1 MKHEH
6 GALGRALRMGRRLA
20 AALAAAGLVLGAG
33 QATAQSYP
41 ARSIKL
47 IVPYAP
53 GGVTDVSARLVAQ
66 KLGELLG
73 QTVYVE
79 NKGGGGTRIGAAEAA
94 RAAPDGYTLL
104 YANSIT
110 HGTLPATAASL
121 PFDPVKDFTPVAKL
135 FWYASTIVCHPSV
148 PASSVAEL
156 VAHAK
161 AHPGK
166 LSYASAGPGTGNHF
180 SSELFNVMAGVKIV
194 HVPYRG
200 SGPAL
205 QDVIAG
211 QVSCTH
217 DGAAKPHVDAG
228 KVRAIATTG
237 IARDPRFPGL
247 PTVDEAGLKGYDM
260 TWWQGLMAPA
270 GTPPDVVDRLGRA
283 ARAMAADEA
292 FRRKAYDIGLN
303 VQYAPAD
310 ALAAQVVQ
318 DIAKFR
324 RIAAEANIVLD

>member
-1 MKHEH
+1 MQQGFVVSK
-6 GALGRALRMGRRLA
+6 RRRHLA
-20 AALAAAGLVLGAG
+20 ALFAASLALAAGRAD
-33 QATAQSYP
+33 AQPYP

-79 NKGGGGTRIGAAEAA
+79 NKGGGGTRIGASEAA

-121 PFDPVKDFTPVAKL
+121 PFDPVKDFTPIAKL

-148 PASSVAEL
+148 PANTVAEL
-156 VAHAK
+156 VSYAK
-161 AHPGK
+161 ANPGK

-217 DGAAKPHVDAG
+217 DGAAKPYVDAG
-228 KVRAIATTG
+228 KVKAIATTG
-237 IARDPRFPGL
+237 IARDPRLPDV

-260 TWWQGLMAPA
+260 TWWQGVMAPA
-270 GTPPDVVDRLGRA
+270 GTPPAVVERL
-283 ARAMAADEA
+283 ARATQALARDEA
-292 FRRKAYDIGLN
+292 FRAKAYDIGLN
-303 VQYAPAD
+303 VQYEPAD
-310 ALAAQVVQ
+310 VLARQVVQ

>member
-1 MKHEH
+1 MKHPY
-6 GALGRALRMGRRLA
+6 RAARGPMPRLLA
-20 AALAAAGLVLGAG
+20 AAIAAVAVQAGHAG
-33 QATAQSYP
+33 EPAYP
-41 ARSIKL
+41 ARPVRL

-66 KLGELLG
+66 HLSTLLG
-73 QTVYVE
+73 RSVYVE

-94 RAAPDGYTLL
+94 KAAPDGYTLL

-121 PFDPVKDFTPVAKL
+121 PFDPVKDFAPVAKL

-148 PASSVAEL
+148 PADTVAEL
-156 VAHAK
+156 ADYAK

-180 SSELFNVMAGVKIV
+180 SSELFNAMAGVKIV

-205 QDVIAG
+205 QDVVAG

-217 DGAAKPHVDAG
+217 DGAAKPQVDAG
-228 KVRAIATTG
+228 KVKAIATTG
-237 IARDPRFPGL
+237 IARDPRFPDL

-270 GTPPDVVDRLGRA
+270 GTPPEVVARLTEAVRTLAG
-283 ARAMAADEA
+283 DEA
-292 FRRKAYDIGLN
+292 FRAKAYDIGLN
-303 VQYAPAD
+303 VQYAPPD
-310 ALAAQVVQ
+310 ALAEQVRR

-324 RIAAEANIVLD
+324 KIAADANIVLD